1 MNKRT
6 PFFGANWKM
15 HKNQRQAKEFFN
27 NAQTITWPQNAEVV
41 VFTPSH
47 LLLPC
52 ASQTNLSLGAQNFFF
67 EEQGAYTGEISAWML
82 AQENIHYALV
92 GHSERRQIFKEDLNL
107 IAKKVKVGLNTGLSI
122 ILCVGETLKERE
134 ENIHFD
140 LIKEQLSSAL
150 KDIDL
155 SQAQKLSQKLIIA
168 YEPVWAIGTGKTASP
183 EQAEEMHLWI
193 RKQLTH
199 LFDNT
204 LAQQIRIIYGGS
216 MKPENAPSL
225 MEQPNIDGGLI
236 GGASLEA
243 QSFYQVVLACE
254 KK

>member
-1 MNKRT
+1 MNHRT

-15 HKNQRQAKEFFN
+15 HKNQRQAQEFFKN
-27 NAQTITWPQNAEVV
+27 SQTIKWPQNAEVV

-52 ASQTNLSLGAQNFFF
+52 ASQSNLSLGAQNFFF

-92 GHSERRQIFKEDLNL
+92 GHSERRQIFKEDFNL
-107 IAKKVKVGLNTGLSI
+107 IAQKVKVGLNTGLSI

-155 SQAQKLSQKLIIA
+155 SQPKNIIIA

-193 RKQLTH
+193 RKQLSD

-225 MEQPNIDGGLI
+225 MERPNIDGGLI

-254 KK
+254 KNKD